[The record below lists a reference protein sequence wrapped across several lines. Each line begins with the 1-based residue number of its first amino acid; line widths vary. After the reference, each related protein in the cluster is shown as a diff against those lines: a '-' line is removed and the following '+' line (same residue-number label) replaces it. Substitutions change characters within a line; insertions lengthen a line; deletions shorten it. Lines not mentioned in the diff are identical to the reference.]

1 MRNNENGNSRSIF
14 VTVFAVVLS
23 CGTGTETPLF
33 GSVTDNVAEAGL
45 IEAKGTIDIAGQSF
59 TITNTDTNE
68 SKTVTASNESAF
80 YGAFN
85 ELRMK
90 TKATPGKPALP
101 TTLTITV
108 SLDNVDFTGYVN
120 ADRTDDNVA
129 EYVTGTGSFGAYS
142 TDMSWNTG
150 MGASTGIDIPKAIKE
165 LATSG
170 YTVQVSAAIK
180 DYNAW
185 NNDNN
190 DTRFGIAVS
199 GSALTGANAKNW
211 SGVEAEITGSR
222 GHAGGN
228 SSTPSDRWVTNANI
242 TIKGNENTNIGSS
255 DSVIS
260 IALFRAASGVG
271 KEAGIG
277 VRGITLTFS
286 VSSPTD
292 NERPYISNA
301 VAENGG
307 ILTTTGGVSVPTTE
321 TYLGPADKGLESKT
335 TNIELNR
342 VVGKATFSVNGQNY
356 YKKLT
361 LTVRD
366 GDPTKAACYYGV
378 RDLNITAAPGGV
390 DGAWAHVTNLPQGN
404 TDNEATSA
412 SGTNYY
418 IEASATTNASA
429 RSQATF
435 TLYFKANGTYTI
447 RFEDNGSAF
456 GGTNAACDPI
466 TITVSGIDTDA
477 PTAEGLLGDSL
488 AKGVFKDTAF
498 DESTWASVGS
508 VSQSLKGKA
517 ESSTDTGWAFFLD
530 IAYSFYAP
538 TEEWKESTLAGVNAS
553 NRAKIDAGK
562 AAPFKV
568 VSGPGA
574 GTFSY
579 NFKEDTASNASSLSG
594 SKPTGAGYYM
604 IMIYIADVAG
614 NVCATPFTYFV
625 RVDNTTVTGTPTG
638 VYSYLDKAG
647 ETQQV
652 TTEQWINKYMIGDS
666 ARARIDISFI
676 LNPAG
681 NVVNFNFSSFAG
693 TGTDNFANNSA
704 TVKPGTTADGEKLT
718 VTIGDKEFATDT
730 EGATVIIE
738 GLGANLSAEIKVEGS
753 GNTRK
758 ATLSLI
764 YSRVN
769 GEFGVN
775 SEPGVTVRSALGTAT
790 VYADGIVPVRIDTV
804 SVNDLGLGTADGGNY
819 LVANGGNDTANAANG
834 VYPEN
839 SISIDISTVEG
850 RVWYTDENNAISVS
864 TDKSTGDA
872 LLDAMLGAHAGNVYF
887 GWKVYSDASAAGTT
901 EGETVTPGAI
911 NSDYDAFKAAMDA
924 VIGESGTYSAEA
936 LESAFTT
943 FFGEGNSKLVQGEVN
958 NILGGGGTLDGL
970 AGADADAPV
979 GVRVLYVMTLDQA
992 GNANFELYYV
1002 FVDRTTY
1009 TIKFETDKTY
1019 AAYFER
1025 LGDSALRN
1033 IQYETTLRGDGMDG
1047 TYAATFKRGQNIV
1060 VTAGTGTP
1068 GGNFNPGIPGGFVPY
1083 EVHKYTEG
1091 SGEKSLI
1098 YSHTRGGA
1106 TGTDPGFVAGRLE
1119 GITTTGS
1126 DVAGLSYI
1134 AFVLDQAGNIGSLGS
1149 ALGLMFSYRKLV
1161 STNVLNTKVYDGKAA
1176 SGMVSVVT
1184 DANVTGTLADE
1195 ALEDINS
1202 VIKWE
1207 GTEGAS
1213 TAPVNAGDYG
1223 FTLDLNNAAEK
1234 YFIAEKVDA
1243 ADYKINKRNIDLLA
1257 AIGGT
1262 DAWQNAIYGD
1272 LYDRAYITKYL
1283 GVAALGGVTL
1293 ETALG
1298 SSDLGQDTGKTLSSI
1313 TQVSGLVLANGEAL
1327 SALVYSA
1334 GGDNLAV
1341 GSYALTASGD
1351 VTADN
1356 YTFSLSVSFEITKA
1370 TITVS
1375 LKGSKTYAQPDS
1387 AAAVTLQI
1395 GDDAMMRGDSLED
1408 IFGSGVDISDRT
1420 SRIINITS
1428 GYTYEGQGQYADAGD
1443 HAFTGVT
1450 YAGLSGNFDMK
1461 LSESTP
1467 GNMTVAKLTV
1477 YAIPDSGQ
1485 TIYSPQTYT
1494 INFNYYYTASNSGA
1508 QVTDAT
1514 VRGEITAGTFVL
1526 ADEPS
1531 ASHGEEYGVKVDTAF
1546 TATNNITIKTV
1557 TSGIT
1562 VTLEYDWSRNT
1573 LTISFVTVPT
1583 ATYRVEFSAPTEL
1596 EAYSCVVT
1604 NDSGERVDS
1613 ITVTSLGTPELKGY
1627 AVANAA
1633 NSTFTVEFPNLVI
1646 DGADKGDLNIVFNTQ
1661 VTIGYLNVT
1670 LTPSFSETVKTYGD
1684 PDDWTDK
1691 FSVTPST
1698 DAAIG
1703 DFDLSTLKYT
1713 GALGRALYNASG
1725 FVRAGAAND
1734 DVNAMLAVGEYYA
1747 AYVSEPY
1754 SVNDTSIRV
1763 TVDEAA
1769 LKDIRFTV
1777 NAREIE
1783 IGTYGKDKEVP
1794 DGTANVPY
1802 ADGEKAVFIQN
1813 LVGNDDAFLTWTSA
1827 VYVLQNGDPVTGDL
1841 NTGGQTGLY
1850 ILVSGIALDGADKLN
1865 YKLTVSSKQF
1875 GGEYRIVE
1883 FHFEALKSGDIVITK
1898 VYDATTKI
1906 DPETHITIEQ
1916 NDNAFN
1922 LLEQYGYTVEFYGFN
1937 VAHGN
1942 VDLSDAGVG
1951 NYTVRPTYFVAG
1963 LPETSFAEGGELWVV
1978 EETDGG
1984 VLITVNN
1991 VLATITP
1998 LPISFD
2004 MLIVDVEDERPYD
2017 ATTNVTRTIAWNTEA
2032 EGYDPT
2038 IHTDDNLNALRLR
2051 ANITID
2057 GADAGENKAVLF
2069 SDFKYAES
2077 GSNLTVDGNF
2087 ATKAEEFFTSQK
2099 ITVTPVDITVNFDF
2113 APAVYGNQKPVLTGG
2128 TDYNVATPYAA
2139 WETEKAYFN
2148 IDTAGAE
2155 FYYYNADSTAESTE
2169 EGIQSYLYVQYD
2181 ADGNVRLHDV
2191 YYDKV
2196 KFTHKDD
2203 APEGFN
2209 LGNYTFGGKAL
2220 EGSTFSGVI
2229 REAAVL
2235 NPKPLEYDTS
2245 GLAGA
2250 TKVYDGTTNAA
2261 PALEA
2266 LIGAGDINVFFGTG
2280 GVLDGDLTLVKIAY
2294 TATYRDAQA
2303 GTGNTITVSGIE
2315 IVANGDSEK
2324 AKAAAGSYSIPVSNK
2339 LVVENA
2345 TITKA
2350 PLLVTFELPEKDWDG
2365 TVFVSES
2372 EITYELGTDG
2382 AYGDVNNFANEK
2394 DKGIYSVTFTAGGYS
2409 DPNVAETVSGTVYN
2423 VVLKNNSGNVNYY
2436 LVDRD
2441 GNALQR
2447 GDYSTGVDD
2456 PNGTALAKYA
2466 NGYVFAGGG
2475 NNWAIAPATGKI
2487 NKAVYEVEIVLG
2499 TEIVKPYDGTTDI
2512 DHAEIEHSFA
2522 GLDAAILANLS
2533 LVGAEFADPS
2543 VGTHDVII
2551 TLEYT
2556 GEASANFE
2564 ISKKAT
2570 VKGRITART
2579 IIVSVDSEKA
2589 GFTYG
2594 EEPDYSGALSF
2605 KVDMGEGPVDATI
2618 EGDKIMINGAEHG
2631 DVSEISLVSDAF
2643 VLVSGRYANAG
2654 TYKVTGVNGTA
2665 TNFVFDIA
2673 EGQTVV
2679 IDKAK
2684 LTVNAA
2690 DREYVS
2696 GSDIDKLRAEVVNAF
2711 EFSDFAQGDTG
2722 VTITGN
2728 IAEIVKFVKDG
2739 SVELAANAA
2748 PGAVYR
2754 ITLDLTKA
2762 TSTNYE
2768 FVEGSVGVV
2777 TVVLPAFNAAAVSGI
2792 GVVYDGTDKL
2802 AGEGSAEL
2810 LDSLVTYNVQT
2821 GKTYET
2827 ALADDTTQAINAGS
2841 YDFNVVVTVIHSDLE
2856 GYASGDTAYEESAT
2870 VHVTLAVNKA
2880 PLTVSRGQGITVAYN
2895 GSAQKLTDYE
2905 GFFVF
2910 DGAVEAE
2917 KDEMLAAIG
2926 ATYTLSGTTDAKY
2939 TFTGAGVYSVV
2950 LVTDDPVFGNYTV
2963 TSRVTTLNVGKAP
2976 VIVLGTK
2983 LEGDITSGDKFG
2995 IDELSV
3001 EPADGCAVPESTVK
3015 KLTASVTYVSG
3026 SASVGTITSAGRY
3039 NYTVALSDPANYQIV
3054 STENASLG
3062 TVGATGTIT
3071 VSVSAVQTGT
3081 GEGEQFVQ
3089 QAEIVFGTPET
3100 KPWVLT
3106 ATELTSGTTYNNYE
3120 SIVSRTVSL
3129 GQQAEIDGVIS
3140 LTLTNGTEVINAS
3153 SVAGLSSVSEITV
3166 KLPAAV
3172 GSSLEGYTVYERQK
3186 DGSLRAIDGVV
3197 NDGYFTYNSS
3207 IVSDLVFVR
3216 IIGAGVPVWIWI
3228 LVGVLAAL
3236 IIFAIILAV
3245 FIGRKDRSTPPP
3257 AAPAEPPAAPE
3268 PPSHDGALPAASADV
3283 DIPDAPSHIGG
3294 SEEPEPPSHDG
3305 ALPAASADV
3314 DIPDAPS
3321 HIGGSEDRPPLIG
3334 TR

>member
-1 MRNNENGNSRSIF
+1 MRNNENGNSRSGRSAAAVRLVLLALIF

-23 CGTGTETPLF
+23 CGAGTEAPLF
-33 GSVTDNVAEAGL
+33 GSVTDNVAEAAHSGGDGNQVTSYSGSSTTIASL
-45 IEAKGTIDIAGQSF
+45 QEQIHDSTIGSASITTNLSDVTFSDSNVSYYKTGGTSEGIVFWNGGTASSWGTNAAGQHWMYSPEVIVAVNIKVPDSVMAF
-59 TITNTDTNE
+59 VNAGY
-68 SKTVTASNESAF
+68 TVTVSYSAMVYTSFDNNQTNGTYMALTSSAVAASNFLNGDAWKKDGWTTF
-80 YGAFN
+80 DG
-85 ELRMK
+85 
-90 TKATPGKPALP
+90 GP
-101 TTLTITV
+101 TGGTSRNFGTLTIT
-108 SLDNVDFTGYVN
+108 
-120 ADRTDDNVA
+120 
-129 EYVTGTGSFGAYS
+129 
-142 TDMSWNTG
+142 
-150 MGASTGIDIPKAIKE
+150 
-165 LATSG
+165 
-170 YTVQVSAAIK
+170 
-180 DYNAW
+180 
-185 NNDNN
+185 
-190 DTRFGIAVS
+190 
-199 GSALTGANAKNW
+199 
-211 SGVEAEITGSR
+211 
-222 GHAGGN
+222 GGN
-228 SSTPSDRWVTNANI
+228 SNLVLGLARNSGWYQTPGI
-242 TIKGNENTNIGSS
+242 
-255 DSVIS
+255 
-260 IALFRAASGVG
+260 RAASHN
-271 KEAGIG
+271 
-277 VRGITLTFS
+277 LTFNIS
-286 VSSPTD
+286 RGSLTDGTRPT
-292 NERPYISNA
+292 ISNA
-301 VAENGG
+301 AAEDGPQLKTSGG
-307 ILTTTGGVSVPTTE
+307 ASVTAS
-321 TYLGPADKGLESKT
+321 YLGSNSGLSANT
-335 TNIELNR
+335 TNITL
-342 VVGKATFSVNGQNY
+342 GKAVSQATFSANGQNY
-356 YKKLT
+356 FKKLT

-366 GDPTKAACYYGV
+366 GDPNSAAFYYGV
-378 RDLNITAAPGGV
+378 RDLNITEAPGGV
-390 DGAWAHVTNLPQGN
+390 DGAWVHVGNLPQGN
-404 TDNEATSA
+404 KENETTTA

-418 IEASATTNASA
+418 ITASNTTNAA
-429 RSQATF
+429 SQATF

-447 RFEDNGSAF
+447 KFEDNASAF
-456 GGTNAACDPI
+456 GGQNAACDPI

-477 PTAEGLLGDSL
+477 PTATGLLGDSL
-488 AKGVFKDTAF
+488 TEGVFKDTAF

-508 VSQSLKGKA
+508 VSQSLKGMDA
-517 ESSTDTGWAFFLD
+517 AASLPDGNSAWAFFFD
-530 IAYSFYAP
+530 IADSFYKP
-538 TEEWKESTLAGVNAS
+538 TAEWAESTLAGVNAS
-553 NRAKIDAGK
+553 NIAKIKSG

-568 VSGPGA
+568 VN
-574 GTFSY
+574 GTNTANFSY
-579 NFKEDTASNASSLSG
+579 NFKEGTASNGSALSG
-594 SKPTGAGYYM
+594 GKLTGAGYYM
-604 IMIYIADVAG
+604 IMVYIADVAG

-666 ARARIDISFI
+666 ARARIDISFN

-704 TVKPGTTADGEKLT
+704 TVMPGTTADGEKLT
-718 VTIGDKEFATDT
+718 VTIGDYEFATDT

-738 GLGANLSAEIKVEGS
+738 GLGAELSAEIKVAGS
-753 GNTRK
+753 GNTRT

-764 YSRVN
+764 YSRAN

-819 LVANGGNDTANAANG
+819 LVANGGNDTVNAANG
-834 VYPEN
+834 GYPEN

-872 LLDAMLGAHAGNVYF
+872 LLDAMLGAYAGKVYF

-924 VIGESGTYSAEA
+924 VIGEGGTYLAGG

-958 NILGGGGTLDGL
+958 NILAGGGTLNGL
-970 AGADADAPV
+970 AGADA

-1002 FVDRTTY
+1002 FVDTTTY
-1009 TIKFETDKTY
+1009 TIKFETDEAY
-1019 AAYFER
+1019 AAYFEG
-1025 LGDSALRN
+1025 LGDDALRN
-1033 IQYETTLRGDGMDG
+1033 IKYEATLRGDGMDG
-1047 TYAATFKRGQNIV
+1047 TYTTSFKRGQNIV

-1068 GGNFNPGIPGGFVPY
+1068 GGSFNPGFPGGFVPY
-1083 EVHKYTEG
+1083 EVYKYTEG
-1091 SGEKSLI
+1091 WEGPDPESLI

-1106 TGTDPGFVAGRLE
+1106 TGTDDNFVAGRLTN
-1119 GITTTGS
+1119 ITTTGS
-1126 DVAGLSYI
+1126 DVAGGSYI

-1149 ALGLMFSYRKLV
+1149 DLGLMFSYRKLV
-1161 STNVLNTKVYDGKAA
+1161 TTNVLNSKTYDGKAA

-1184 DANVTGTLADE
+1184 NANVTDTLATA

-1202 VIKWE
+1202 VIKWKNTAGE
-1207 GTEGAS
+1207 S
-1213 TAPVNAGDYG
+1213 TAPVNAGSYQYS
-1223 FTLDLNNAAEK
+1223 FDLNNAADK

-1243 ADYKINKRNIDLLA
+1243 ARYEITKRNIDLLA
-1257 AIGGT
+1257 AIGGA
-1262 DAWQNAIYGD
+1262 DKWQTATYGD
-1272 LYDRAYITKYL
+1272 VYDRDYITQYL
-1283 GVAALGGVTL
+1283 GAGALSGVTL

-1298 SSDLGQDTGKTLSSI
+1298 SSDLGQDNGKTLGDIMSG
-1313 TQVSGLVLANGEAL
+1313 SGLVLANGKAL
-1327 SALVYSA
+1327 SELVYSA
-1334 GGDNLAV
+1334 GGGNLAV
-1341 GSYALTASGD
+1341 GSYALTASSG

-1395 GDDAMMRGDSLED
+1395 GSDDMMKGDSLTD
-1408 IFGSGVDISDRT
+1408 IFGSSVDVNNAT

-1428 GYTYEGQGQYADAGD
+1428 GYTYEGQGQYATAGD

-1461 LSESTP
+1461 LSDTP

-1485 TIYSPQTYT
+1485 IIYSPQTYT
-1494 INFNYYYTASNSGA
+1494 INFNYYYTNSNSGTA
-1508 QVTDAT
+1508 VTDAT

-1526 ADEPS
+1526 SETPTAE
-1531 ASHGEEYGVKVDTAF
+1531 HGEEYGVMVGNAF
-1546 TATNNITIKTV
+1546 TATNNITIETFV
-1557 TSGIT
+1557 DGIT

-1573 LTISFVTVPT
+1573 LTISFVKVPT
-1583 ATYRVEFSAPTEL
+1583 ATYRVKFVAPTEL
-1596 EAYSCVVT
+1596 EAYSFAVT
-1604 NDSGERVDS
+1604 DEKGAPVEGHG
-1613 ITVTSLGTPELKGY
+1613 ITVTSLGTPVLKGY
-1627 AVANAA
+1627 AVENAA
-1633 NSTFTVEFPNLVI
+1633 NSTFTVEFPDLVI

-1670 LTPSFSETVKTYGD
+1670 LTPSFTAETEKTYGD
-1684 PDDWTDK
+1684 PDDWTGK

-1703 DFDLSTLKYT
+1703 DFDLSALAYPT

-1734 DVNAMLAVGEYYA
+1734 DVNEMLAEGEYYA

-1754 SVNDTSIRV
+1754 SVNDPSIIV
-1763 TVDEAA
+1763 TVDEEA
-1769 LKDIRFTV
+1769 LKGITFTV
-1777 NAREIE
+1777 NAREIK

-1813 LVGNDDAFLTWTSA
+1813 LVSGDDAFLTWTSA
-1827 VYVLQNGDPVTGDL
+1827 VYVHEDGAPVTEGLD
-1841 NTGGQTGLY
+1841 TGGQTGLY

-1865 YKLTVSSKQF
+1865 YTLTVSSKQF
-1875 GGEYRIVE
+1875 GGGYQIVALR
-1883 FHFEALKSGDIVITK
+1883 FEALKSGDIVITK
-1898 VYDATTKI
+1898 VYDATTAI
-1906 DPETHITIEQ
+1906 DPETDIVIAE
-1916 NDNAFN
+1916 NGNAFN
-1922 LLEQYGYTVEFYGFN
+1922 LLKQYGYTVEFYGFN
-1937 VAHGN
+1937 VAHN
-1942 VDLSDAGVG
+1942 NYDLSDDAVG
-1951 NYTVRPTYFVAG
+1951 NYTVRPTFFVAR

-1978 EETDGG
+1978 EGTDYGVGG
-1984 VLITVNN
+1984 VFITVNN

-2004 MLIVDVEDERPYD
+2004 MLKVDIVTTRPYD
-2017 ATTNVTRTIAWNTEA
+2017 ATTNVTRTIAWNTDA
-2032 EGYDPT
+2032 EGYNPA
-2038 IHTDDNLNALRLR
+2038 IHTRDNLSALRLR
-2051 ANITID
+2051 ANITIES
-2057 GADAGENKAVLF
+2057 ADAGEGKAVSF
-2069 SDFKYAES
+2069 SDLTYATS

-2087 ATKAEEFFTSQK
+2087 AAAAAAHFTSQTV
-2099 ITVTPVDITVNFDF
+2099 TVTPVDITVNFDF
-2113 APAVYGNQKPVLTGG
+2113 EKAVYGNQAPVLTGG

-2139 WETEKAYFN
+2139 WETEKAYFD
-2148 IDTAGAE
+2148 IDTDGAD
-2155 FYYYNADSTAESTE
+2155 FYYYNADSTESTE
-2169 EGIQSYLYVQYD
+2169 EGIQPYLYVQYD
-2181 ADGNVRLHDV
+2181 ENGNVRLHDV

-2196 KFTHKDD
+2196 TFKPSAD

-2235 NPKPLEYDTS
+2235 TPKPLEYDTS

-2266 LIGAGDINVFFGTG
+2266 LIGEGDINVFFGED
-2280 GVLDGDLTLVKIAY
+2280 GVLAGDLTLVKIAY

-2315 IVANGDSEK
+2315 IVANGDSET

-2350 PLLVTFELPEKDWDG
+2350 PLLVTFKLPDKDWDG

-2372 EITYELGTDG
+2372 EITYVLG
-2382 AYGDVNNFANEK
+2382 GDDYDFAIAEDRSK
-2394 DKGIYSVTFTAGGYS
+2394 YSVTFTAGGYS

-2436 LVDRD
+2436 LVESS
-2441 GNALQR
+2441 GNALTR

-2456 PNGTALAKYA
+2456 PNGTAVAKYA
-2466 NGYVFAGGG
+2466 DGYVFAGGG
-2475 NNWAIAPATGKI
+2475 NNWAIASATGKI

-2570 VKGRITART
+2570 VKGRITARAIT
-2579 IIVSVDSEKA
+2579 VSVDSEKA

-2594 EEPDYSGALSF
+2594 EEPDYSDALSF
-2605 KVDMGEGPVDATI
+2605 KVDMGEGLVDATI
-2618 EGDKIMINGAEHG
+2618 EGGKIMINGEEHG

-2654 TYKVTGVNGTA
+2654 IYKVTGVNGTA
-2665 TNFVFDIA
+2665 TNFVFVIA

-2679 IDKAK
+2679 IDKAT
-2684 LTVNAA
+2684 LTVGAA

-2696 GSDIDKLRAEVVNAF
+2696 GSDINKLRADVVEAF
-2711 EFSDFAQGDTG
+2711 EFIGLAQQDDTTR
-2722 VTITGN
+2722 VTITGD

-2748 PGAVYR
+2748 PGAKYQ

-2762 TSTNYE
+2762 TSANYVFE
-2768 FVEGSVGVV
+2768 AGSVGVV
-2777 TVVLPAFNAAAVSGI
+2777 TVVLPEFNAAAVSGI

-2821 GKTYET
+2821 GKTYEI
-2827 ALADDTTQAINAGS
+2827 ALADAAQAINAGS
-2841 YDFNVVVTVIHSDLE
+2841 YDFDVVVTVIHSDLE
-2856 GYASGDTAYEESAT
+2856 GYASGDEAYEKSAP
-2870 VHVTLAVNKA
+2870 VHVTLTVDKA
-2880 PLTVSRGQGITVAYN
+2880 PLTVSRGEGITVAYN

-2926 ATYTLSGTTDAKY
+2926 ATYTLSGTTDAKD

-2963 TSRVTTLNVGKAP
+2963 ASRVTTLNVGKAP

-2983 LEGDITSGDKFG
+2983 LEGDITSGDEFG
-2995 IDELSV
+2995 IVELSV

-3100 KPWVLT
+3100 KAWVLT

-3268 PPSHDGALPAASADV
+3268 PPSHDGALT
-3283 DIPDAPSHIGG
+3283 
-3294 SEEPEPPSHDG
+3294 
-3305 ALPAASADV
+3305 AASADV

-3334 TR
+3334 IR

>member
-1 MRNNENGNSRSIF
+1 MRNNENGNSRSGRSAAAVRLVLLALIF

-33 GSVTDNVAEAGL
+33 GSVTDNVAEAAHSG
-45 IEAKGTIDIAGQSF
+45 GDGNQVTSYSGSSTTIASLQEQIHDS
-59 TITNTDTNE
+59 TIGSASITTNLSN
-68 SKTVTASNESAF
+68 VTFSDS
-80 YGAFN
+80 
-85 ELRMK
+85 
-90 TKATPGKPALP
+90 
-101 TTLTITV
+101 TV
-108 SLDNVDFTGYVN
+108 SYYKT
-120 ADRTDDNVA
+120 
-129 EYVTGTGSFGAYS
+129 TGTGEGIAFWNGGTASSWGA
-142 TDMSWNTG
+142 N
-150 MGASTGIDIPKAIKE
+150 STGQHWGYQPHVVVVVNIKVPDSVMAFVNAGYTVTVSYSAMVYTSYDNNHTNGTYIA
-165 LATSG
+165 ATSG
-170 YTVQVSAAIK
+170 AVAANSFISNDEWRQSGWTTFGGGPTGGTSRNFGTV
-180 DYNAW
+180 
-185 NNDNN
+185 
-190 DTRFGIAVS
+190 T
-199 GSALTGANAKNW
+199 
-211 SGVEAEITGSR
+211 IT
-222 GHAGGN
+222 GGN
-228 SSTPSDRWVTNANI
+228 SNLVLGLARTSGTFQTPGIRAASHNLTFNISRGSLTDSTRPSISGAAAEDGPQLKTSGGA
-242 TIKGNENTNIGSS
+242 
-255 DSVIS
+255 SVIS
-260 IALFRAASGVG
+260 SYLGSNSGLSPNTTS
-271 KEAGIG
+271 
-277 VRGITLTFS
+277 ITLGKA
-286 VSSPTD
+286 VSQ
-292 NERPYISNA
+292 
-301 VAENGG
+301 
-307 ILTTTGGVSVPTTE
+307 
-321 TYLGPADKGLESKT
+321 
-335 TNIELNR
+335 
-342 VVGKATFSVNGQNY
+342 ATFSANGQNY

-366 GDPTKAACYYGV
+366 GDPNSAAFYYGV

-390 DGAWAHVTNLPQGN
+390 DGAWVHVTNLPQGN
-404 TDNEATSA
+404 TTNEATTA

-418 IEASATTNASA
+418 IEAGAATPAG
-429 RSQATF
+429 SQATF

-447 RFEDNGSAF
+447 SFEDNGSAF
-456 GGTNAACDPI
+456 GGKNAACEPI
-466 TITVSGIDTDA
+466 TITVSGIDTAA
-477 PTAEGLLGDSL
+477 PTAADLLDGSL
-488 AKGVFKDTAF
+488 TPGVFKDTAF
-498 DESTWASVGS
+498 DESTWASVGQ
-508 VSQSLKGKA
+508 VSQSLKGMDGDA
-517 ESSTDTGWAFFLD
+517 NLASGNSAWAFFFD
-530 IAYSFYAP
+530 IAYSFYKP
-538 TEEWKESTLAGVNAS
+538 TEEWKESTLAGVNAK
-553 NRAKIDAGK
+553 NIDKINGGT

-568 VSGPGA
+568 VN
-574 GTFSY
+574 GTTATGFSY
-579 NFKEDTASNASSLSG
+579 NFKEGTASNDSSPLGGVSH
-594 SKPTGAGYYM
+594 TGAGYYM
-604 IMIYIADVAG
+604 IMVYIADVAG
-614 NVCATPFTYFV
+614 NVCETPFTYFV
-625 RVDNTTVTGTPTG
+625 RVDNTTVTVPPAGEGPKG

-652 TTEQWINKYMIGDS
+652 TTDQWINKYMIGNS
-666 ARARIDISFI
+666 ARIDISFN

-681 NVVNFNFSSFAG
+681 NVVNFNFSSFAD
-693 TGTDNFANNSA
+693 TSTDNYANNSA
-704 TVKPGTTADGEKLT
+704 TVKPGTTADGGEKLT
-718 VTIGDKEFATDT
+718 VTIAIGEDREIEFATDT
-730 EGATVIIE
+730 EGATVIIP

-753 GNTRK
+753 GNTRT

-764 YSRVN
+764 YTRVN
-769 GEFGVN
+769 KEFGVN
-775 SEPGVTVRSALGTAT
+775 SVPGVTVRSAIGTAT

-804 SVNDLGLGTADGGNY
+804 SVNDLELGTADGGNY
-819 LVANGGNDTANAANG
+819 LVANGGNDITNG
-834 VYPEN
+834 SNGGYPEN
-839 SISIDISTVEG
+839 SISINISTVEG
-850 RVWYTDENNAISVS
+850 RVWYTDEKNPISVS
-864 TDKSTGDA
+864 TDKFTGDA
-872 LLDAMLGAHAGNVYF
+872 LLDAMLGAYAGKVYF

-911 NSDYDAFKAAMDA
+911 NSDYDKFKAAMDA
-924 VIGESGTYSAEA
+924 VIGENGAYSAES

-943 FFGEGNSKLVQGEVN
+943 FFAGNSVLVNGEVN

-970 AGADADAPV
+970 AGADA

-1002 FVDRTTY
+1002 FVDTTTY
-1009 TIKFETDKTY
+1009 TIDFTTDEAY
-1019 AAYFER
+1019 AAYFEG

-1033 IQYETTLRGDGMDG
+1033 IQYEATLRGEGMEG
-1047 TYAATFKRGQNIV
+1047 VYTVNFKRGQNIR
-1060 VTAGTGTP
+1060 VTVGTGTP
-1068 GGNFNPGIPGGFVPY
+1068 GGNFTPGFPGGFVPY
-1083 EVHKYTEG
+1083 EVYKYTAG
-1091 SGEKSLI
+1091 PGAKSLI
-1098 YSHTRGGA
+1098 YSHTRGDA
-1106 TGTDPGFVAGRLE
+1106 TGTDDNFVAGRLTN
-1119 GITTTGS
+1119 ITTTGS
-1126 DVAGLSYI
+1126 DVAGGSYI

-1149 ALGLMFSYRKLV
+1149 DLGLMFSYRKLV
-1161 STNVLNTKVYDGKAA
+1161 TTDQLNTKVYDGKAA
-1176 SGMVSVVT
+1176 SGMVTVRTTEFVSGELVQ
-1184 DANVTGTLADE
+1184 A

-1207 GTEGAS
+1207 GTEGES
-1213 TAPVNAGDYG
+1213 NAPVNAGSYQYS
-1223 FTLDLNNAAEK
+1223 FDLNNAADK

-1243 ADYKINKRNIDLLA
+1243 ARYEITKRNIDLLA
-1257 AIGGT
+1257 AIGGA
-1262 DAWQNAIYGD
+1262 DKWQNATYGD
-1272 LYDRAYITKYL
+1272 VYKRDYITSHL
-1283 GVAALGGVTL
+1283 SDGVLNGVSL
-1293 ETALG
+1293 ETVLG
-1298 SSDLGQDTGKTLSSI
+1298 SSDLGQDSGKTLGNIMSG
-1313 TQVSGLVLANGEAL
+1313 SGLVLANGEAL

-1334 GGDNLAV
+1334 VGGNLAV

-1351 VTADN
+1351 VTAAN

-1387 AAAVTLQI
+1387 AAKVTLQI
-1395 GDDAMMRGDSLED
+1395 GHDDMMKGDSLED
-1408 IFGSGVDISDRT
+1408 IFGSGVSDSIIDDN
-1420 SRIINITS
+1420 SRIIKITK
-1428 GYTYEGQGQYADAGD
+1428 GYTYEGQGQYATAGA
-1443 HAFTGVT
+1443 HKFTSVT
-1450 YAGLSGNFDMK
+1450 YAGLSGNFDME
-1461 LSESTP
+1461 LSGTP
-1467 GNMTVAKLTV
+1467 GNMTVGKLTV

-1494 INFNYYYTASNSGA
+1494 INFNYYYTNSNSGA
-1508 QVTDAT
+1508 PVTDAT
-1514 VRGEITAGTFVL
+1514 VLGEITAGTFVL
-1526 ADEPS
+1526 SEPPTED
-1531 ASHGEEYGVKVDTAF
+1531 HGEEYGVMVGNEF
-1546 TATNNITIKTV
+1546 TATNNITIETV
-1557 TSGIT
+1557 VDGIT
-1562 VTLEYDWSRNT
+1562 VRLSYDWSRNT
-1573 LTISFVTVPT
+1573 LTISFNTVPT
-1583 ATYRVEFSAPTEL
+1583 ATYRVKFSAPTEL
-1596 EAYSCVVT
+1596 GAYSCVVT
-1604 NDSGERVDS
+1604 NENGETVPG
-1613 ITVTSLGTPELKGY
+1613 ITVTSLGEPELKGY
-1627 AVANAA
+1627 AVTNAA
-1633 NSTFTVEFPNLVI
+1633 NSTFTVEFPNLEI
-1646 DGADKGDLNIVFNTQ
+1646 SGEDKGNLNIVFNTQ

-1703 DFDLSTLKYT
+1703 DFDLSALEYT

-1734 DVNAMLAVGEYYA
+1734 DVNAMLGSGEYYA
-1747 AYVSEPY
+1747 AYVSERYAVDDP
-1754 SVNDTSIRV
+1754 SIIV

-1769 LKDIRFTV
+1769 LKGITFTV
-1777 NAREIE
+1777 NAREIM
-1783 IGTYGKDKEVP
+1783 IGTNGKDKEVP

-1802 ADGEKAVFIQN
+1802 ADDEKAVFINN
-1813 LVGNDDAFLTWTSA
+1813 LVAGDNAFLTWTSA
-1827 VYVLQNGDPVTGDL
+1827 VYVDEDGNEITEKLD
-1841 NTGGQTGLY
+1841 TGGVEGLY
-1850 ILVSGIALDGADKLN
+1850 ILVSGIALGGADKLN
-1865 YKLTVSSKQF
+1865 YKLTVTSEQF
-1875 GGEYRIVE
+1875 GGDYRIKAFV
-1883 FHFEALKSGDIVITK
+1883 FKALESGDIVISK

-1906 DPETHITIEQ
+1906 DPETHITIAQ
-1916 NDNAFN
+1916 NGNAFN

-1963 LPETSFAEGGELWVV
+1963 LPVTSFDEGEALWVV

-2004 MLIVDVEDERPYD
+2004 MLKVDIVTTRPYD
-2017 ATTNVTRTIAWNTEA
+2017 ATTNVTRTIDWKTNA
-2032 EGYDPT
+2032 EGYNPA
-2038 IHTDDNLNALRLR
+2038 IHTRDNLSALRLR
-2051 ANITID
+2051 ANITLAD
-2057 GADAGENKAVLF
+2057 PDAGVGKAVSF
-2069 SDFKYAES
+2069 SDFKYADS
-2077 GSNLTVDGNF
+2077 GSNLTVDGDF
-2087 ATKAEEFFTSQK
+2087 AADAADWFTSQK
-2099 ITVTPVDITVNFDF
+2099 VTVTPVDITVDFDF
-2113 APAVYGNQKPVLTGG
+2113 KDAVYGNKEPVLTGG
-2128 TDYNVATPYAA
+2128 TDYNVATYYTA
-2139 WETEKAYFN
+2139 WETEKHYFSIN
-2148 IDTAGAE
+2148 TAGAK
-2155 FYYYNADSTAESTE
+2155 FYYYNADSPAAGTE

-2181 ADGNVRLHDV
+2181 ADGNVRKHDV

-2250 TKVYDGTTNAA
+2250 TKVYDGTTDAA
-2261 PALEA
+2261 PALDA
-2266 LIGAGDINVFFGTG
+2266 LIGEGNNVNVFFGTD
-2280 GVLDGDLTLVKIAY
+2280 GVLPGDLALVKIAY
-2294 TATYRDAQA
+2294 TATYREAQA
-2303 GTGNTITVSGIE
+2303 GTPGNTITVSGIE
-2315 IVANGDSEK
+2315 IVANGDSAS
-2324 AKAAAGSYSIPVSNK
+2324 AKAAAGSYTIPVSNK

-2350 PLLVTFELPEKDWDG
+2350 PLLVTFKLPEKDWDG
-2365 TVFVSES
+2365 TKFVSES
-2372 EITYELGTDG
+2372 EITYVLGGEKWD
-2382 AYGDVNNFANEK
+2382 FAIAADRSK
-2394 DKGIYSVTFTAGGYS
+2394 YSVTFTAGGYS

-2436 LVDRD
+2436 LVESS
-2441 GNALQR
+2441 GNALST

-2456 PNGTALAKYA
+2456 PNGTAVAKYA
-2466 NGYVFAGGG
+2466 DGYVFAGGG

-2487 NKAVYEVEIVLG
+2487 NKATVTITIEVTSGAITKV
-2499 TEIVKPYDGTTDI
+2499 YDGTDTLDLGSIEYTIKLNSGTITDEELI
-2512 DHAEIEHSFA
+2512 QEITGKVKVESVRFA
-2522 GLDAAILANLS
+2522 AAVAGDTQAVFTIVYTGDEASNYTVEPEARVPATITKS
-2533 LVGAEFADPS
+2533 TITVS
-2543 VGTHDVII
+2543 VGGNT
-2551 TLEYT
+2551 
-2556 GEASANFE
+2556 N
-2564 ISKKAT
+2564 
-2570 VKGRITART
+2570 
-2579 IIVSVDSEKA
+2579 
-2589 GFTYG
+2589 FTYG
-2594 EEPDYSGALSF
+2594 EKPDYSGQL
-2605 KVDMGEGPVDATI
+2605 VYTGEFGGTVTI
-2618 EGDKIMINGAEHG
+2618 EGGKIMIDGEEHG

-2643 VLVSGRYANAG
+2643 VPVSGRYANAG
-2654 TYKVTGVNGTA
+2654 IYPVTGVNGTA
-2665 TNFVFDIA
+2665 TNFVFVIA

-2679 IDKAK
+2679 IDKAT

-2690 DREYVS
+2690 DDEYVS
-2696 GSDIDKLRAEVVNAF
+2696 GSDIDELRAKVVNDF
-2711 EFSDFAQGDTG
+2711 EFSGFAEGDKG
-2722 VTITGN
+2722 VTITDN

-2739 SVELAANAA
+2739 SELIPNAA
-2748 PGAVYR
+2748 PGAEYQ

-2762 TSTNYE
+2762 TSTNYVFE
-2768 FVEGSVGVV
+2768 AGSVGTV
-2777 TVVLPAFNAAAVSGI
+2777 TVVLPEFNAAAVSGI

-2821 GKTYET
+2821 GKTYEI
-2827 ALADDTTQAINAGS
+2827 ALADDATQAINAGS
-2841 YDFNVVVTVIHSDLE
+2841 YDFDVVVTVIHSDLE
-2856 GYASGDTAYEESAT
+2856 GYTADNKEYKKSAT
-2870 VHVTLAVNKA
+2870 VHVTLTVGKA

-2926 ATYTLSGTTDAKY
+2926 ATYTLSGTTDAKD

-2950 LVTDDPVFGNYTV
+2950 LVTDDEVFGNYTV

-2995 IDELSV
+2995 IVELSV
-3001 EPADGCAVPESTVK
+3001 EPADGCAVPEDTVK

-3054 STENASLG
+3054 STENSALG

-3071 VSVSAVQTGT
+3071 VSVSIVQTGT

-3100 KPWVLT
+3100 KAWVLT

-3186 DGSLRAIDGVV
+3186 DGSLKAIDGVV

-3268 PPSHDGALPAASADV
+3268 PPSHDGALTAAA
-3283 DIPDAPSHIGG
+3283 
-3294 SEEPEPPSHDG
+3294 
-3305 ALPAASADV
+3305 ADV

>member
-1 MRNNENGNSRSIF
+1 MRNNENGNSRSGRSAAAVRLVLLALIF

-33 GSVTDNVAEAGL
+33 GSVTDNVAEAAHSG
-45 IEAKGTIDIAGQSF
+45 GDGNQVTSYSGSSTTIASLQEQIHDSTTGSAS
-59 TITNTDTNE
+59 ITTNL
-68 SKTVTASNESAF
+68 SNVTFSDS
-80 YGAFN
+80 
-85 ELRMK
+85 
-90 TKATPGKPALP
+90 
-101 TTLTITV
+101 TV
-108 SLDNVDFTGYVN
+108 SYYKT
-120 ADRTDDNVA
+120 
-129 EYVTGTGSFGAYS
+129 TGTGEGIAFWNGGTASSWGA
-142 TDMSWNTG
+142 N
-150 MGASTGIDIPKAIKE
+150 STGQHWGYQPHVVVVVNIKVPDSVMAFVNAGYTVTVSYSAMVYTSYNNNHTNGTYIA
-165 LATSG
+165 ATSG
-170 YTVQVSAAIK
+170 AVAANSFISNDEWRQSGWTTFSGGPTGGTSRNFGTV
-180 DYNAW
+180 
-185 NNDNN
+185 
-190 DTRFGIAVS
+190 T
-199 GSALTGANAKNW
+199 
-211 SGVEAEITGSR
+211 IT
-222 GHAGGN
+222 GGN
-228 SSTPSDRWVTNANI
+228 SNLVLGLARTSGTFQTPGI
-242 TIKGNENTNIGSS
+242 
-255 DSVIS
+255 
-260 IALFRAASGVG
+260 RAASHNLTFN
-271 KEAGIG
+271 IS
-277 VRGITLTFS
+277 RGSLTDSTRPSISSAAAEDGPQLVTNGGASVTSSYLGSNSGLSPNTTSITLGKA
-286 VSSPTD
+286 VSQ
-292 NERPYISNA
+292 
-301 VAENGG
+301 
-307 ILTTTGGVSVPTTE
+307 
-321 TYLGPADKGLESKT
+321 
-335 TNIELNR
+335 
-342 VVGKATFSVNGQNY
+342 ATFSANGQNY

-366 GDPTKAACYYGV
+366 GDPNSAAFYYGV
-378 RDLNITAAPGGV
+378 RDLNITEAPGGV
-390 DGAWAHVTNLPQGN
+390 DGAWVHVGNLPQGN
-404 TDNEATSA
+404 KENETTTA

-418 IEASATTNASA
+418 ITASNTTNAG
-429 RSQATF
+429 SQATF
-435 TLYFKANGTYTI
+435 TLYFKANGTYKI
-447 RFEDNGSAF
+447 QFEDNASAF
-456 GGTNAACDPI
+456 GGQNAACDPI
-466 TITVSGIDTDA
+466 TITVSGIDEAA
-477 PTAEGLLGDSL
+477 PTATELFDGSPTE
-488 AKGVFKDTAF
+488 GVFANTTLF

-508 VSQSLKGKA
+508 VGQSLKGMDA
-517 ESSTDTGWAFFLD
+517 AADLASGNSAWAFFFD
-530 IAYSFYAP
+530 IAYSFYKP
-538 TEEWKESTLAGVNAS
+538 TEEWASSTLDGVNAD
-553 NRAKIDAGK
+553 NIAKIKSG

-568 VSGPGA
+568 VN
-574 GTFSY
+574 GTSAANFSY
-579 NFKEDTASNASSLSG
+579 NFKEGTASNG
-594 SKPTGAGYYM
+594 SPLTGGKLTGAGYYM
-604 IMIYIADVAG
+604 IMVYIADVAG
-614 NVCATPFTYFV
+614 NVCETPFTYFV
-625 RVDNTTVTGTPTG
+625 RVDNDAVTGTPSG
-638 VYSYLDKAG
+638 EYSYLNRA
-647 ETQQV
+647 ETPQKVAV
-652 TTEQWINKYMIGDS
+652 TEDQWINKYMIGNS
-666 ARARIDISFI
+666 ARIDISFN

-693 TGTDNFANNSA
+693 TSTDNFANNSA
-704 TVKPGTTADGEKLT
+704 TVMPGTTADGGEKLT
-718 VTIGDKEFATDT
+718 VTIPIIGDDGEIEFATDT
-730 EGATVIIE
+730 VGATDIIT
-738 GLGANLSAEIKVEGS
+738 GLGAKLSAEIKVEGS
-753 GNTRK
+753 GNTRT

-764 YSRVN
+764 YTRVKE
-769 GEFGVN
+769 EFGVN
-775 SEPGVTVRSALGTAT
+775 SVPGITVRSALGTAT

-819 LVANGGNDTANAANG
+819 LVANGGNDTTNG
-834 VYPEN
+834 SNGGYPEN
-839 SISIDISTVEG
+839 SISIDFKTVEG
-850 RVWYTDENNAISVS
+850 RVWYTDEKNPISVS
-864 TDKSTGDA
+864 TDKFTGDA
-872 LLDAMLGAHAGNVYF
+872 LLDAMLGAHAGKVYF
-887 GWKVYSDASAAGTT
+887 GWKVYS

-911 NSDYDAFKAAMDA
+911 SSDYDAFKAAMDA
-924 VIGESGTYSAEA
+924 VIGEKGTYSAGGP
-936 LESAFTT
+936 ESAFTT
-943 FFGEGNSKLVQGEVN
+943 FFGEGNSVLVQGEVN

-970 AGADADAPV
+970 AGADA

-1002 FVDRTTY
+1002 FVDTKTY
-1009 TIKFETDKTY
+1009 TIKFETDEAY
-1019 AAYFER
+1019 AAYFET

-1033 IQYETTLRGDGMDG
+1033 IKYETTLRDEGMEG
-1047 TYAATFKRGQNIV
+1047 VYTVNFKRGQNIV

-1068 GGNFNPGIPGGFVPY
+1068 GGDFKPGFPGGFVPY
-1083 EVHKYTEG
+1083 EVYKYTEG
-1091 SGEKSLI
+1091 WEGPDEESRI
-1098 YSHTRGGA
+1098 YSHTAGGA
-1106 TGTDPGFVAGRLE
+1106 TGTDDNFVAGRLTN
-1119 GITTTGS
+1119 ITTTGS
-1126 DVAGLSYI
+1126 DVAGGSYI
-1134 AFVLDQAGNIGSLGS
+1134 AFVLDQKGNIGSLGS
-1149 ALGLMFSYRKLV
+1149 DLGLIFSYRKLV
-1161 STNVLNTKVYDGKAA
+1161 TTDQLNTKVYDGKAA
-1176 SGMVSVVT
+1176 SGMVTVRTTEFVSGELVQ
-1184 DANVTGTLADE
+1184 A
-1195 ALEDINS
+1195 ALDDINS

-1207 GTEGAS
+1207 GTED
-1213 TAPVNAGDYG
+1213 APVNAGSYQYS
-1223 FTLDLNNAAEK
+1223 FDLNNAAEK
-1234 YFIAEKVDA
+1234 YFIAEKVNA
-1243 ADYKINKRNIDLLA
+1243 ARYEITKRNIDLLA
-1257 AIGGT
+1257 AIGGA
-1262 DAWQNAIYGD
+1262 DAWQNATYGD
-1272 LYDRAYITKYL
+1272 VYKRDYITSHL
-1283 GVAALGGVTL
+1283 SDGVLSGVTL
-1293 ETALG
+1293 ETVLG
-1298 SSDLGQDTGKTLSSI
+1298 SSDLGQDSGKTLGSI
-1313 TQVSGLVLANGEAL
+1313 MPGGIMPVGGLVLANGKAL

-1334 GGDNLAV
+1334 DGGNLAV

-1351 VTADN
+1351 VTAVN

-1370 TITVS
+1370 TITVK
-1375 LKGSKTYAQPDS
+1375 LEGSKTYAQPDS
-1387 AAAVTLQI
+1387 DATVTLQI
-1395 GDDAMMRGDSLED
+1395 GSDAMMKGDSLED
-1408 IFGSGVDISDRT
+1408 IFGSGVDVSDRT

-1428 GYTYEGQGQYADAGD
+1428 GYTYEGQGQYATAGD

-1467 GNMTVAKLTV
+1467 GNMTVGKLTV

-1485 TIYSPQTYT
+1485 TINSPQTYT
-1494 INFNYYYTASNSGA
+1494 INFNYYYTASNSGTA
-1508 QVTDAT
+1508 VTDAT
-1514 VRGEITAGTFVL
+1514 VRGEIKAGTFVL
-1526 ADEPS
+1526 SETPS
-1531 ASHGEEYGVKVDTAF
+1531 ADHSGPYTVKVGDEF
-1546 TATNNITIKTV
+1546 GATTGNITIETV
-1557 TSGIT
+1557 TTGIT
-1562 VTLEYDWSRNT
+1562 VTLEYDWSMNT
-1573 LTISFVTVPT
+1573 LTISFDKVPT
-1583 ATYRVEFSAPTEL
+1583 ATYRVKFSPSTEL
-1596 EAYSCVVT
+1596 ADYSFEVT
-1604 NDSGERVDS
+1604 DENGAPVGGID
-1613 ITVTSLGTPELKGY
+1613 VTSLGTPVLNGY
-1627 AVANAA
+1627 AVTNAA
-1633 NSTFTVEFPNLVI
+1633 NSTFTVEFPHLEI
-1646 DGADKGDLNIVFNTQ
+1646 SGADKGNLNIVFNTQ

-1670 LTPSFSETVKTYGD
+1670 LTPSFSATEKTYGD
-1684 PDDWTDK
+1684 PDDWTGK

-1703 DFDLSTLKYT
+1703 DFDLSALTYK

-1734 DVNAMLAVGEYYA
+1734 DVKAMLAESEYYA

-1754 SVNDTSIRV
+1754 SVNDPSIIV
-1763 TVDEAA
+1763 TVDAEA
-1769 LKDIRFTV
+1769 LKGIEFTV
-1777 NAREIE
+1777 NAREIV

-1802 ADGEKAVFIQN
+1802 ADGEKAVFINN
-1813 LVGNDDAFLTWTSA
+1813 LVSGDDAFLTWTSA
-1827 VYVLQNGDPVTGDL
+1827 VYVDENGGPVTGDL

-1865 YKLTVSSKQF
+1865 YKLTVEEIQF
-1875 GGEYRIVE
+1875 GGGYRIVA

-1922 LLEQYGYTVEFYGFN
+1922 LLERYGYTVEFYGFN

-1963 LPETSFAEGGELWVV
+1963 LPKTSFAEGGELWVV

-1998 LPISFD
+1998 LPISFG
-2004 MLIVDVEDERPYD
+2004 MLKVDIVTTRPYD
-2017 ATTNVTRTIAWNTEA
+2017 ATTDVTRTITWDTEA
-2032 EGYDPT
+2032 EGYNPA
-2038 IHTDDNLNALRLR
+2038 IHTRDNLSALRLR
-2051 ANITID
+2051 ATITLAD
-2057 GADAGENKAVLF
+2057 PDAGVGKAVSF

-2077 GSNLTVDGNF
+2077 GSNLTVDENF
-2087 ATKAEEFFTSQK
+2087 AAKAAAHFTGLTV
-2099 ITVTPVDITVNFDF
+2099 TVTPVDITVDFDF
-2113 APAVYGNQKPVLTGG
+2113 ADAVYGNKKPVLTGG

-2196 KFTHKDD
+2196 TFTKSAD

-2266 LIGAGDINVFFGTG
+2266 LIGEGDINVFFGEN

-2315 IVANGDSEK
+2315 IVAKEDSEN
-2324 AKAAAGSYSIPVSNK
+2324 AKAAAGSYSIPATNK

-2350 PLLVTFELPEKDWDG
+2350 PLLVTFKLPEKDWDG
-2365 TVFVSES
+2365 TKFVSES
-2372 EITYELGTDG
+2372 EITYVLGG
-2382 AYGDVNNFANEK
+2382 GDYDFAIAEDERK
-2394 DKGIYSVTFTAGGYS
+2394 YSVTFTAGGYS

-2436 LVDRD
+2436 LVESS
-2441 GNALQR
+2441 GNALPT

-2456 PNGTALAKYA
+2456 PSGTAVAKYA
-2466 NGYVFAGGG
+2466 DGYVFAGGG
-2475 NNWAIAPATGKI
+2475 NKWTTAPATGKI
-2487 NKAVYEVEIVLG
+2487 NKATVTITIEVTSGAI
-2499 TEIVKPYDGTTDI
+2499 TKPYDGTDTLNLDSITYRIDVNSGTITDEELIQEII
-2512 DHAEIEHSFA
+2512 DRVRVGSVRF
-2522 GLDAAILANLS
+2522 DAAVAGDTEAVFTIVYTGDEASNYTVAS
-2533 LVGAEFADPS
+2533 EARVPATITKSTITVS
-2543 VGTHDVII
+2543 VGGNT
-2551 TLEYT
+2551 
-2556 GEASANFE
+2556 N
-2564 ISKKAT
+2564 
-2570 VKGRITART
+2570 
-2579 IIVSVDSEKA
+2579 
-2589 GFTYG
+2589 FTYG
-2594 EEPDYSGALSF
+2594 EKPDYSGQL
-2605 KVDMGEGPVDATI
+2605 VYTGEFGDTVTI
-2618 EGDKIMINGAEHG
+2618 EGGKIMIDGVDHG

-2654 TYKVTGVNGTA
+2654 TYAVTGVNGTA
-2665 TNFVFDIA
+2665 TNFVFVIA

-2679 IDKAK
+2679 IDKAT

-2696 GSDIDKLRAEVVNAF
+2696 GSDINELRADVKDAF
-2711 EFSDFAQGDTG
+2711 EFIGFAQGDKD
-2722 VTITGN
+2722 VTITGDF
-2728 IAEIVKFVKDG
+2728 AEIVKFVKDG

-2748 PGAVYR
+2748 PGAKYQ
-2754 ITLDLTKA
+2754 ITLDLEKA
-2762 TSTNYE
+2762 TSTNYVFE
-2768 FVEGSVGVV
+2768 AGSVGVV

-2810 LDSLVTYNVQT
+2810 LDSLVTYKVQT
-2821 GKTYET
+2821 GKTYEI
-2827 ALADDTTQAINAGS
+2827 ALADDATQAINAGS
-2841 YDFNVVVTVIHSDLE
+2841 YDFDVVVTVIHSDLE
-2856 GYASGDTAYEESAT
+2856 GYASGDEAYEKSAT
-2870 VHVTLAVNKA
+2870 VHVTLTVDKA
-2880 PLTVSRGQGITVAYN
+2880 PLTVSRGEGITVAYN

-2926 ATYTLSGTTDAKY
+2926 ATYTLSGTTDAKD
-2939 TFTGAGVYSVV
+2939 TFTGAGVYAVA
-2950 LVTDDPVFGNYTV
+2950 LVTDDEVFGNYKV
-2963 TSRVTTLNVGKAP
+2963 NSRVTTLNVGKAP

-3001 EPADGCAVPESTVK
+3001 EPADGCAVPEGTVK

-3054 STENASLG
+3054 STENSALG

-3071 VSVSAVQTGT
+3071 VSVSIVQTGT

-3089 QAEIVFGTPET
+3089 QAEIVFGTPEI
-3100 KPWVLT
+3100 KAWVLT

-3268 PPSHDGALPAASADV
+3268 PPSHDGALTAAAADV

-3294 SEEPEPPSHDG
+3294 SEE
-3305 ALPAASADV
+3305 
-3314 DIPDAPS
+3314 
-3321 HIGGSEDRPPLIG
+3321 RPPLIG